1 MFLSKGKDPWITN
14 SKHDCRYFLYSLNGS
29 DDIYDPM
36 LTFLQKY
43 CDYNQLLMRSVS
55 TLTDVSSL
63 SLLFFY
69 FWFVVVSVCCVDY
82 RALSNGW
89 RGRSRHQGLYQ
100 IGRAKKRERE
110 RLGCSGCNMHHIKI
124 SCFLVLF
131 LHQSSGLHTPSHNS
145 LVFFGVCLFVLI
157 PVPPSSYSSGRFL
170 TTSFH

>member
-69 FWFVVVSVCCVDY
+69 FWFVVVCVLC
-82 RALSNGW
+82 RLPCSQQWVKRPQSA
-89 RGRSRHQGLYQ
+89 SRPLPN
-100 IGRAKKRERE
+100 RKSERERE

-145 LVFFGVCLFVLI
+145 LVFFGVFLFVLI